1 VQFAAISGFYK
12 WCRAHG
18 VYLNVPDWYYLNG
31 SSKCGMN
38 YKESNWSLPRDEQEL
53 VERQNVFD
61 GTWEKT
67 SSMGW
72 MMVPLTQYHGGGAAA
87 TIEPLHEHLPHYE
100 ARLAD
105 LFGAG
110 VQACYRGPRI
120 YDTDET
126 KALVKKWIS
135 FYKQHRQA
143 LDADLIHLR
152 RPDGRDWDGFL
163 HVNPQGKEKG
173 LAMFYNPLPQPI
185 ERHIRLPLYYTGL
198 TNRAV
203 IGWEDGHSDRI
214 ALARDY
220 SVEVTVKIS
229 AHGRTWLTIGAP

>member
-1 VQFAAISGFYK
+1 
-12 WCRAHG
+12 
-18 VYLNVPDWYYLNG
+18 
-31 SSKCGMN
+31 M
-38 YKESNWSLPRDEQEL
+38 
-53 VERQNVFD
+53 
-61 GTWEKT
+61 
-67 SSMGW
+67 
-72 MMVPLTQYHGGGAAA
+72 AAA
-87 TIEPLHEHLPHYE
+87 
-100 ARLAD
+100 
-105 LFGAG
+105 
-110 VQACYRGPRI
+110 
-120 YDTDET
+120 
-126 KALVKKWIS
+126 
-135 FYKQHRQA
+135 
-143 LDADLIHLR
+143 R
-152 RPDGRDWDGFL
+152 RPPSSRSTSTCRITKRVWPTCSDGFL